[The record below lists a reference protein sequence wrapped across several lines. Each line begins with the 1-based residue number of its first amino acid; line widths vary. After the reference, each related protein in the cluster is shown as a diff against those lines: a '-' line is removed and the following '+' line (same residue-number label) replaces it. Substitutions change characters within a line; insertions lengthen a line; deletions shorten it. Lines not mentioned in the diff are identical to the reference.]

1 MADHGLTW
9 GVLPAGTFERLLVF
23 SPHFDDAAMGAGHL
37 LLAHPGATVGH
48 RVRRPTGAVPGR
60 SPRSGT
66 RSAGSAPV
74 TTSSPVRRAEDD
86 AALAV
91 LDARAPL
98 AGVRRPPVPRAR
110 GACATPERI
119 APALAAAIDAV
130 QPTAVVLPLGLAN
143 PDHVA
148 THDAGMLARGAA
160 PRPRAGSRYEDAGY
174 KHIPGMLAW
183 RISKLFRSDLWPT
196 PMIVPTEQDH
206 ARKRAAIECYRS
218 QLGPLNRDHAL
229 AARIDGNVPEQFWML
244 APPPPGWERMR
255 DA

>member
-1 MADHGLTW
+1 MADHGITW
-9 GVLPAGTFERLLVF
+9 GVLPPDTFARVLVF

-37 LLAHPGATVGH
+37 LLAHPGATVVTVFAGAPAAYPAEATEWDALGGF
-48 RVRRPTGAVPGR
+48 RAGDDVVTVRRE
-60 SPRSGT
+60 
-66 RSAGSAPV
+66 
-74 TTSSPVRRAEDD
+74 EDI
-86 AALAV
+86 AALRV
-91 LDARAPL
+91 LGAEHRWLDFVDHQYLEPGARAT
-98 AGVRRPPVPRAR
+98 AEAMV
-110 GACATPERI
+110 
-119 APALAAAIDAV
+119 PALTGAIDAV
-130 QPTAVVLPLGLAN
+130 GPSAVILPMGLAN

-148 THDAGMLARGAA
+148 THDAGMMIAA
-160 PRPRAGSRYEDAGY
+160 TRDDITWFGYEDAGY

-183 RISKLFRSDLWPT
+183 RVSKLFRSEFWPT
-196 PMIVPTEQDH
+196 PMIVPTVQDH